1 MFQSIADQWALMG
14 ERDRRALSILIPV
27 VVLLLIWFVLVQ
39 PLQQR
44 HSLAKAQ
51 LNAAQSTLQEVVAK
65 APRLMGQTNTAT
77 GAGNTNLNTDLRRH
91 ANRLGI
97 NIVGLEPDGD
107 LLRVRIDETRYSQL
121 VRWLA
126 VLEQEG
132 ILAEQLTM
140 EARNRPGL
148 VSARVA
154 FGR

>member
-1 MFQSIADQWALMG
+1 MFQSIADQWALLG
-14 ERDRRALSILIPV
+14 ERDRRALSVLIPIV
-27 VVLLLIWFVLVQ
+27 ILLLLWFGLIA

-44 HSLAKAQ
+44 HTLAQSQ
-51 LNAAQSTLQEVVAK
+51 LNAAQNTFQEVVAK
-65 APRLMGQTNTAT
+65 APQLVGQPNTAV
-77 GAGNTNLNTDLRRH
+77 AGSTNLNTDLRRH

-97 NIVGLEPDGD
+97 SIVGLEPDGD
-107 LLRVRIDETRYSQL
+107 LLRVRIDEARYSQL

-132 ILAEQLTM
+132 ILADQVTL

-154 FGR
+154 FRR